1 MAEQYVDF
9 TGVETTFHDDEAV
22 FTSVTVP
29 FDSDMNAKLEAI
41 LRAAQAYSEGEPMR
55 YTYWLTQG
63 PQFETVAEVN
73 AIERL
78 GGDMVGMTMPREA
91 KLAAELASPTL
102 PFASLQTGRQGAIQQ
117 TTPKPLTTKPSL
129 PRPTT
134 VWTPFGHASLACLSD
149 TNMIHGPLVFLFMNG
164 RSVEQWM
171 NHEPLNEWEEMMKK
185 VAAFH
190 AKHDFAGQ
198 NGHDMGYRLALTIE
212 ELGELAA
219 AVTKGKP
226 LEECAEEMADVLILL
241 MGHSLAME
249 LDLKAAF
256 EKKYA
261 RIMKR
266 EALQGRLGVR
276 VTEYRP
282 E

>member
-1 MAEQYVDF
+1 ME
-9 TGVETTFHDDEAV
+9 
-22 FTSVTVP
+22 
-29 FDSDMNAKLEAI
+29 
-41 LRAAQAYSEGEPMR
+41 
-55 YTYWLTQG
+55 
-63 PQFETVAEVN
+63 
-73 AIERL
+73 
-78 GGDMVGMTMPREA
+78 
-91 KLAAELASPTL
+91 
-102 PFASLQTGRQGAIQQ
+102 
-117 TTPKPLTTKPSL
+117 
-129 PRPTT
+129 
-134 VWTPFGHASLACLSD
+134 
-149 TNMIHGPLVFLFMNG
+149 G

-171 NHEPLNEWEEMMKK
+171 AHEAHDEWELMMKK

-198 NGHDMGYRLALTIE
+198 NGHDMGYRIALTVE

-226 LEECAEEMADVLILL
+226 LEECAEEMADILILL

-249 LDLKAAF
+249 VDLKAAF

-261 RIMKR
+261 RIMQR
-266 EALQGRLGVR
+266 ESLQGRLGIR

>member
-1 MAEQYVDF
+1 M
-9 TGVETTFHDDEAV
+9 
-22 FTSVTVP
+22 
-29 FDSDMNAKLEAI
+29 MNG
-41 LRAAQAYSEGEPMR
+41 RAA
-55 YTYWLTQG
+55 L
-63 PQFETVAEVN
+63 
-73 AIERL
+73 
-78 GGDMVGMTMPREA
+78 
-91 KLAAELASPTL
+91 
-102 PFASLQTGRQGAIQQ
+102 
-117 TTPKPLTTKPSL
+117 
-129 PRPTT
+129 
-134 VWTPFGHASLACLSD
+134 
-149 TNMIHGPLVFLFMNG
+149 LFMNG

-171 NHEPLNEWEEMMKK
+171 NHDPLNEWEAMMKK

-249 LDLKAAF
+249 VDLKAAF
-256 EKKYA
+256 EKKYS
-261 RIMKR
+261 RIMQRK
-266 EALQGRLGVR
+266 ALQGRLGVR

>member
-1 MAEQYVDF
+1 
-9 TGVETTFHDDEAV
+9 
-22 FTSVTVP
+22 
-29 FDSDMNAKLEAI
+29 
-41 LRAAQAYSEGEPMR
+41 
-55 YTYWLTQG
+55 
-63 PQFETVAEVN
+63 
-73 AIERL
+73 
-78 GGDMVGMTMPREA
+78 
-91 KLAAELASPTL
+91 
-102 PFASLQTGRQGAIQQ
+102 
-117 TTPKPLTTKPSL
+117 
-129 PRPTT
+129 
-134 VWTPFGHASLACLSD
+134 
-149 TNMIHGPLVFLFMNG
+149 MNG
-164 RSVEQWM
+164 RSVDAWM
-171 NHEPLNEWEEMMKK
+171 EHEPVDEWEAMMKK

-190 AKHDFAGQ
+190 HKHDFAGQ

-212 ELGELAA
+212 ELGELA

>member
-1 MAEQYVDF
+1 M
-9 TGVETTFHDDEAV
+9 
-22 FTSVTVP
+22 
-29 FDSDMNAKLEAI
+29 I
-41 LRAAQAYSEGEPMR
+41 
-55 YTYWLTQG
+55 
-63 PQFETVAEVN
+63 
-73 AIERL
+73 
-78 GGDMVGMTMPREA
+78 
-91 KLAAELASPTL
+91 
-102 PFASLQTGRQGAIQQ
+102 
-117 TTPKPLTTKPSL
+117 
-129 PRPTT
+129 
-134 VWTPFGHASLACLSD
+134 VWTLCGLAFSACLND
-149 TNMIHGPLVFLFMNG
+149 TNMMDGRATFALMNG

-171 NHEPLNEWEEMMKK
+171 NHEPQTEWDVMMKK

-261 RIMKR
+261 RIMQR

>member
-1 MAEQYVDF
+1 M
-9 TGVETTFHDDEAV
+9 
-22 FTSVTVP
+22 
-29 FDSDMNAKLEAI
+29 MNG
-41 LRAAQAYSEGEPMR
+41 RAA
-55 YTYWLTQG
+55 
-63 PQFETVAEVN
+63 
-73 AIERL
+73 
-78 GGDMVGMTMPREA
+78 
-91 KLAAELASPTL
+91 
-102 PFASLQTGRQGAIQQ
+102 
-117 TTPKPLTTKPSL
+117 
-129 PRPTT
+129 
-134 VWTPFGHASLACLSD
+134 FGL
-149 TNMIHGPLVFLFMNG
+149 MNG

-171 NHEPLNEWEEMMKK
+171 QHEPLDEWDAMMKK

-219 AVTKGKP
+219 AITKGKP

-249 LDLKAAF
+249 IDLKGAF

>member
-1 MAEQYVDF
+1 MY
-9 TGVETTFHDDEAV
+9 
-22 FTSVTVP
+22 P
-29 FDSDMNAKLEAI
+29 LK
-41 LRAAQAYSEGEPMR
+41 
-55 YTYWLTQG
+55 
-63 PQFETVAEVN
+63 
-73 AIERL
+73 
-78 GGDMVGMTMPREA
+78 
-91 KLAAELASPTL
+91 PT
-102 PFASLQTGRQGAIQQ
+102 I
-117 TTPKPLTTKPSL
+117 
-129 PRPTT
+129 
-134 VWTPFGHASLACLSD
+134 VWTLCGLAFSACLND
-149 TNMIHGPLVFLFMNG
+149 TNMMDGRATFALMNG

-171 NHEPLNEWEEMMKK
+171 NHEPQTEWDVMMKK

-261 RIMKR
+261 RIMQR
-266 EALQGRLGVR
+266 QALQGRLGVR

>member
-1 MAEQYVDF
+1 M
-9 TGVETTFHDDEAV
+9 
-22 FTSVTVP
+22 
-29 FDSDMNAKLEAI
+29 
-41 LRAAQAYSEGEPMR
+41 EG
-55 YTYWLTQG
+55 
-63 PQFETVAEVN
+63 F
-73 AIERL
+73 
-78 GGDMVGMTMPREA
+78 
-91 KLAAELASPTL
+91 
-102 PFASLQTGRQGAIQQ
+102 
-117 TTPKPLTTKPSL
+117 
-129 PRPTT
+129 
-134 VWTPFGHASLACLSD
+134 
-149 TNMIHGPLVFLFMNG
+149 
-164 RSVEQWM
+164 SVEDWM
-171 NHEPLNEWEEMMKK
+171 AHEASGEWDIMMKK

-190 AKHDFAGQ
+190 HKHDFAGQ

-219 AVTKGKP
+219 AITKGKP
-226 LEECAEEMADVLILL
+226 IEECAEEMADVLILL

-249 LDLKAAF
+249 VDLKAAF

>member
-1 MAEQYVDF
+1 M
-9 TGVETTFHDDEAV
+9 
-22 FTSVTVP
+22 
-29 FDSDMNAKLEAI
+29 MNG
-41 LRAAQAYSEGEPMR
+41 RAA
-55 YTYWLTQG
+55 
-63 PQFETVAEVN
+63 F
-73 AIERL
+73 RL
-78 GGDMVGMTMPREA
+78 
-91 KLAAELASPTL
+91 
-102 PFASLQTGRQGAIQQ
+102 
-117 TTPKPLTTKPSL
+117 
-129 PRPTT
+129 
-134 VWTPFGHASLACLSD
+134 
-149 TNMIHGPLVFLFMNG
+149 MNG

-171 NHEPLNEWEEMMKK
+171 QHEPLDEWDAMMKK

-219 AVTKGKP
+219 AITKGKP
-226 LEECAEEMADVLILL
+226 IEECAEEMADVLILL

-249 LDLKAAF
+249 IDLKAAF